1 MVGLLQKIAAA
12 ETAATGDAVHGQ
24 AAALRQLWALAWR
37 EAQTATFA
45 DAFRIIAA
53 GFLIATLM
61 VPLMR
66 KTAPRRAAPPADA
79 H

>member
-1 MVGLLQKIAAA
+1 MVGLPKRGAAA
-12 ETAATGDAVHGQ
+12 PVRSDGK

-45 DAFRIIAA
+45 DAFRIIAV
-53 GFLIATLM
+53 GFVIATLM

-66 KTAPRRAAPPADA
+66 KTAPRRAPPVDA